1 MCSIVPLTYLT
12 EVNVGWSL
20 VSVLYYYFF
29 PFVYFFNCIIVLSY
43 CKCWYRKKKSAA
55 DAAAVNSNDIK
66 IIVANDWDE
75 FFINGKPVNS
85 NGRRSLPRN
94 SPDCIILDSSVFDRY
109 LDISS

>member
-43 CKCWYRKKKSAA
+43 CKCWYREKNKPAA

-66 IIVANDWDE
+66 IIVANDWSA
-75 FFINGKPVNS
+75 FFINGKPVIS
-85 NGRRSLPRN
+85 NEPRSLPRN
-94 SPDCIILDSSVFDRY
+94 SPDCIILDSSVFDR
-109 LDISS
+109 